1 MGALTQAEHQ
11 RHVIAAEE
19 DVGAVR
25 RAVAATARRLP
36 CLREGEAELVVTE
49 LATNVLR
56 HARAGGYV
64 LHRPSGEG
72 LELLAV
78 DRGPGGVLPGVPRWA
93 VPGLDGGPGP
103 QPSGGRPAW
112 GSGPGPGAGPGGGL
126 GTGLGAAPGAGPGT
140 GLGAAPG
147 GGLGVGLGAVRR
159 RASAFDCY
167 SGPGGTAVLVRIGP
181 CAPTAAGT
189 WRWGGVNVPLGGAGE
204 SGDAWAVAA
213 DGHLTVLVADGLGHG
228 PAAAEASRAAVAA
241 LEHPA
246 APGRPPATGLDGL
259 VRRAHEA
266 MRGTRGGVIG
276 VCAIGPDALSF
287 AGIGNIAGRLL
298 PAGETPRRSHG
309 LLSHHGTLGVQLA
322 PPRTRVSAHVWGPGA
337 VLVVTSDGIT
347 SRCDPLAYPGLLER
361 DPAVVA
367 AVLQRDHGRDG
378 DDSTVL
384 VVRDVREPAVQDT
397 QGDDDPGDN
406 PQSGGS

>member
-1 MGALTQAEHQ
+1 MGTLTQAEHQ
-11 RHVIAAEE
+11 RHMISAEE

-36 CLREGEAELVVTE
+36 RLREGESELVATE

-64 LHRPSGEG
+64 LHRPTGEG

-78 DRGPGGVLPGVPRWA
+78 DRGPGGASPGVPRWA
-93 VPGLDGGPGP
+93 VPGLGEQAPLP
-103 QPSGGRPAW
+103 PFGGRAHM
-112 GSGPGPGAGPGGGL
+112 GPGAGPDVGPGGGL
-126 GTGLGAAPGAGPGT
+126 
-140 GLGAAPG
+140 G

-167 SGPGGTAVLVRIGP
+167 SGPGGTVVLIRIGP
-181 CAPTAAGT
+181 CAPASAGA
-189 WRWGGVNVPLGGAGE
+189 WRWGGVNVPLGGAGD

-213 DGHLTVLVADGLGHG
+213 DGCLTALVADGLGHG
-228 PAAAEASRAAVAA
+228 PAAAQASRAAVSA
-241 LEHPA
+241 LEHPM
-246 APGRPPATGLDGL
+246 PGHSPSTGLDGL

-266 MRGTRGGVIG
+266 MRGTRGGVLG
-276 VCAIGPDALSF
+276 VCTIGPDRLSF
-287 AGIGNIAGRLL
+287 AGVGNIAGRLL
-298 PAGETPRRSHG
+298 PAGENPRRSHG

-322 PPRTRVSAHVWGPGA
+322 PPRTRVSAYGWGPGA

-361 DPAVVA
+361 DPAVIA

-384 VVRDVREPAVQDT
+384 VVRDVREPAVPDVRE
-397 QGDDDPGDN
+397 DDSPAGT
-406 PQSGGS
+406 PRSGGS